1 MPFSTIVPAI
11 LAPVHLLAFSTLL
24 GTELYQ
30 SFVMT
35 KLAYQALP
43 RSAFTSLQKSVFPVY
58 FRSQSL
64 LLILFAATVP
74 PYGPISMIKDKG
86 NLISLSIAGVTA
98 GLNLLIYGPRTKN
111 LMIERIHQGLFL
123 SLAQEETNVHI
134 ATRNANLQLGAGTTS
149 DEMQKLNRSFSR
161 AHAMS
166 IHLNL
171 LTIGATLWCGWTLAS
186 KIRYDVN

>member
-1 MPFSTIVPAI
+1 MFTFAIVPLA
-11 LAPVHLLAFSTLL
+11 LAPIHLLAFSTLL

-43 RSAFTSLQKSVFPVY
+43 RSAFTSLQKTVFPVY

-64 LLILFAATVP
+64 LLLLVSATVP
-74 PYGPISMIKDKG
+74 PHGPMSMINDRG
-86 NLISLSIAGVTA
+86 NWSSFGVAGVTA
-98 GLNLLIYGPRTKN
+98 GLNLLVYGPKTKN
-111 LMIERIHQGLFL
+111 LMIERIHQ
-123 SLAQEETNVHI
+123 
-134 ATRNANLQLGAGTTS
+134 ATRDANLQLGAGMVS
-149 DEMQKLNRSFSR
+149 DEMKKLNRSFSK

-171 LTIGATLWCGWTLAS
+171 LTIGATLWWGWRLAS
-186 KIRYDVN
+186 KLRFDVE